1 MIKSFTSYVIKLFYV
16 VVFAAFGV
24 AQAGSYE
31 DFFNAV
37 QQDNVTKVKELL
49 VRGFDANTTD
59 SKGQNG
65 LYLALMQP
73 SPKSA
78 LVLMDWSKTDVNK
91 LNPKGESALMLVS
104 LKGNRELAERLI
116 KKGADI
122 NKTGWT
128 PLHYAAST
136 GQVAIISL
144 LLENSAYIDAE
155 SPNGTTPLMMAAMY
169 GTPAA
174 VSFLLQEGADPG
186 LKNQQGL
193 TALDFAQR
201 GNRPDAVN
209 AIAAAIRSKRPPG
222 QW

>member
-1 MIKSFTSYVIKLFYV
+1 MIKSFINCVRKLFYII
-16 VVFAAFGV
+16 VFTAFGV
-24 AQAGSYE
+24 AQAGSYD

-37 QQDNVTKVKELL
+37 RQDNAGKVKELL
-49 VRGFDANTTD
+49 AKGFDANTTD
-59 SKGQNG
+59 PKGQNG

-73 SPKSA
+73 SPRSA
-78 LVLMDWSKTDVNK
+78 LALIEWSKTDVNK

-128 PLHYAAST
+128 PLHYAASAD
-136 GQVAIISL
+136 QVAIISL
-144 LLENSAYIDAE
+144 LLEKSAYIDAE

-169 GTPAA
+169 GTSVA

-201 GNRPDAVN
+201 GNRPDALN
-209 AIAAAIRSKRPPG
+209 AIAAAIRSKRPSG

>member
-1 MIKSFTSYVIKLFYV
+1 MIKSFINCVRKLFYII
-16 VVFAAFGV
+16 VFTAFGV
-24 AQAGSYE
+24 AQAGSYD

-37 QQDNVTKVKELL
+37 RQDNASKVKELL
-49 VRGFDANTTD
+49 VKGFDTNTTD
-59 SKGQNG
+59 PKGQNG

-73 SPKSA
+73 SPRSA
-78 LVLMDWSKTDVNK
+78 LVLIEWSKTDVNK

-128 PLHYAAST
+128 PLHYAASAD
-136 GQVAIISL
+136 QVAIISL

-169 GTPAA
+169 GTSAA

-201 GNRPDAVN
+201 GNRPDALN
-209 AIAAAIRSKRPPG
+209 AIAAAIRIKRPSG

>member
-1 MIKSFTSYVIKLFYV
+1 MIKSYVRKLFYI
-16 VVFAAFGV
+16 VVFTTLGF

-37 QQDNVTKVKELL
+37 RQDNAGKVQELL
-49 VRGFDANTTD
+49 ARGFDANTMD
-59 SKGQNG
+59 PKGQNG

-78 LVLMDWSKTDVNK
+78 LVLIDWSKTDVNK
-91 LNPKGESALMLVS
+91 LNSKGESALMLVS

-193 TALDFAQR
+193 SALDFAQR
-201 GNRPDAVN
+201 GNRPDAVKS
-209 AIAAAIRSKRPPG
+209 IAAAIRSKRPPG

>member
-1 MIKSFTSYVIKLFYV
+1 MIKSFINYGRKLFYI
-16 VVFAAFGV
+16 VVFTAFGV
-24 AQAGSYE
+24 AQAGSYD
-31 DFFNAV
+31 DFFNAIR
-37 QQDNVTKVKELL
+37 QDNAGKVKELL
-49 VRGFDANTTD
+49 TKGFDANTTD
-59 SKGQNG
+59 PKGQNG
-65 LYLALMQP
+65 LHLALMQP

-78 LVLMDWSKTDVNK
+78 LVLIDWSKTDVNK

-155 SPNGTTPLMMAAMY
+155 SPNGTTPLMMTAMY
-169 GTPAA
+169 GTSAA